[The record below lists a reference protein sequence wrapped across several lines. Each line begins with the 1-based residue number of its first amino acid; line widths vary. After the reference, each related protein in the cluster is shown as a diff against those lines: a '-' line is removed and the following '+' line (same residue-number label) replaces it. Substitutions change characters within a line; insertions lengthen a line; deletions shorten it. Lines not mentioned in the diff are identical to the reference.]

1 MKKRKI
7 LVSLLTA
14 VALIALMAVPAMAA
28 EEVSKAATVTVSEY
42 ISFTV
47 TDYGDAGINFGTL
60 DPGTSDNPE
69 AAQNGAGAV
78 QLKVGAET
86 NVNCNIN
93 TKGSGDFDD
102 GGGHSFALGNAKW
115 DIDSAVAGAT
125 AMTTTYALITT
136 STAGSE
142 KTQEVW
148 HWLTIPAAQYAAS
161 YNTTFY
167 YQAIK

>member
-1 MKKRKI
+1 MKGRKL
-7 LVSLLTA
+7 LVSLFTV

-28 EEVSKAATVTVSEY
+28 EEVAKTATVTVSEY

-47 TDYGDAGINFGTL
+47 TDPGDAGINFGSL
-60 DPGTSDNPE
+60 DPGTTDSPE
-69 AAQNGAGAV
+69 VAQNGAGAV
-78 QLKVGAET
+78 TLTVAAET

-93 TKGSGDFDD
+93 TKGGGDFDD
-102 GGGHSFALGNAKW
+102 GATHTFGLDNAKW

-142 KTQEVW
+142 ETQEVW